1 MYAGRAS
8 AQIAGR
14 KDEAPLR
21 RPDDNLT
28 VDQLDNLIIPL
39 MEVTWRPKAGRRP
52 VVENGELSAA
62 GFGTNPD
69 MGFLAP

>member
-1 MYAGRAS
+1 
-8 AQIAGR
+8 
-14 KDEAPLR
+14 
-21 RPDDNLT
+21 
-28 VDQLDNLIIPL
+28 L

>member
-8 AQIAGR
+8 AEGP
-14 KDEAPLR
+14 D

-28 VDQLDNLIIPL
+28 LDQLDNLIVPL
-39 MEVTWRPKAGRRP
+39 MKVTWRPKAGRRP
-52 VVENGELSAA
+52 VVKNGELSAA